1 MNGLTRRQMFKAMA
15 VTAGAVTL
23 GTGTRIAGAAPG
35 TEIRVLAINTWL
47 NGTSVSGGL
56 RMVADIVTATRA
68 NVVILTESN
77 ASATNSVANTL
88 TNAGTKFYAASTSDT
103 GIISQFPISEST
115 SMGWMT
121 KAVITAGGIQIAT
134 YAAHLNYKY
143 YATYLPRGYGAG
155 NDTGEFSG
163 WNKLPGGPVTDVAK
177 VQLNNMNSG
186 RPQAITNFIND
197 AALEQAKGR
206 SIILGGD
213 FNEPSTLDWTDA
225 AKNLFDHNGVVIPW
239 ETTRR
244 LQQAGFVDSYRSRY
258 PDPVTHPGFTWP
270 SDNPAKSPSQLTWA
284 PAADERDRID
294 YIFTDGASKLSLTE
308 AGIVG
313 PRSTIV
319 RNQRVTETSQ
329 DNFIVSPTSWPTDH
343 KAVLAVYQINTATPD
358 AETTTTVEAPD
369 SVKNGAEV
377 TLTAN
382 IDPAANGGTVQFL
395 DGTTPLGEP
404 VELADG
410 TASITHTFGTDG
422 AHAITAVF
430 SGAPG
435 FLGSTSEVKTVNVST
450 DAVVTTLAMTSPDT
464 AFVDQEVNLH
474 AAVSPAVQGGTV
486 EFTVDGGDKVTG
498 TVGTDGVATAA
509 YKFTTAGAH
518 SVIARYSGTT
528 GAEASV
534 APAFAV
540 NVTVAPPTD
549 VQTTT
554 TLDPV
559 GTVEKGAPVTLRAKV
574 DPTGANGTV
583 QFKLGDTP
591 LGGPV
596 TVSSGVATLA
606 TTFAASGT
614 FSVTAEFIASAGF
627 IGSASAPQTLT
638 VPADPDPGNPGTP
651 GGMGSLENLFGS

>member
-56 RMVADIVTATRA
+56 KMVADIVTATRA

-77 ASATNSVANTL
+77 SSATNSVANTL
-88 TNAGTKFYAASTSDT
+88 TNAGTKFFATSTSDT
-103 GIISQFPISEST
+103 GILSRFPISES
-115 SMGWMT
+115 SSLGWMT
-121 KAVITAGGIQIAT
+121 KTVITVDGVQIAT

-143 YATYLPRGYGAG
+143 YATYLPRGYGPG
-155 NDTGEFSG
+155 NDSGEFSQYG
-163 WNKLPGGPVTDVAK
+163 WNKMPAPVTDVTT
-177 VQLNNMNSG
+177 VQRVNINSG

-244 LQQAGFVDSYRSRY
+244 LEQAGFVDSYRSKY
-258 PDPVTHPGFTWP
+258 PNPVTHPGFTWP
-270 SDNPAKSPSQLTWA
+270 SDNPAKSPSQISWA

-319 RNQRVTETSQ
+319 RNQRVTETGQ
-329 DNFIVSPTSWPTDH
+329 DNFITSPTSWPTDH

-358 AETTTTVEAPD
+358 VETSTTVAAPD
-369 SVKNGAEV
+369 SAENGAEV
-377 TLTAN
+377 VLTAT
-382 IDPAANGGTVQFL
+382 IDPAAQGGTVQFL
-395 DGTTPLGEP
+395 DGTTPLGGP
-404 VELADG
+404 VEVTNG
-410 TASITHTFGTDG
+410 TASITRTFDTNG
-422 AHAITAVF
+422 AHSITAVY
-430 SGAPG
+430 SGSPG
-435 FLGSTSEVKTVNVST
+435 FVGSTSEVKQVNVGT
-450 DAVVTTLAMTSPDT
+450 DPVATTVVMTAPGS
-464 AFVDQEVNLH
+464 AFAGQDVNLH
-474 AAVSPAVQGGTV
+474 ATVSPTVQGGTV

-498 TVGTDGVATAA
+498 TLGTDGTAVAPYTFAA
-509 YKFTTAGAH
+509 AGIH
-518 SVIARYSGTT
+518 RVVARYSGTT

-534 APAFAV
+534 APEFQV
-540 NVTVAPPTD
+540 DVTVAPPTD

-559 GTVEKGAPVTLRAKV
+559 GTVEKGTPVTLRAKL
-574 DPTGANGTV
+574 DPISANGRV

-596 TVSSGVATLA
+596 AVSNGVATLS

-627 IGSASAPQTLT
+627 VNSASAPQTLT
-638 VPADPDPGNPGTP
+638 VPGDTGPGNPG
-651 GGMGSLENLFGS
+651 GGGLGSLENLFGS

>member
-1 MNGLTRRQMFKAMA
+1 MTRRQMFKAMA

-56 RMVADIVTATRA
+56 SMVADIVTATRA

-77 ASATNSVANTL
+77 SSATNSVANRL

-103 GIISQFPISEST
+103 GIISQFPISEAS
-115 SMGWMT
+115 SLGWMT
-121 KAVITAGGIQIAT
+121 KAVVTAGGIQIAT

-163 WNKLPGGPVTDVAK
+163 WNKLPGGPVTDIAK

-213 FNEPSTLDWTDA
+213 FNEPSTLDWTEA

-244 LQQAGFVDSYRSRY
+244 LQQAGFVDSYRSKY

-294 YIFTDGASKLSLTE
+294 YIFTDGASKLTLTE

-329 DNFIVSPTSWPTDH
+329 DNFVVSPTSWPTDH
-343 KAVLAVYQINTATPD
+343 KAVLAVYQISTATPD
-358 AETTTTVEAPD
+358 AETATTVAAPD
-369 SVKNGAEV
+369 SVKNGATV
-377 TLTAN
+377 TLTATVA
-382 IDPAANGGTVQFL
+382 PAAPGGTVQFL
-395 DGTTPLGEP
+395 DGATPLGEP
-404 VELADG
+404 VEVTGG
-410 TASITHTFGTDG
+410 TAAITHTFTADG
-422 AHAITAVF
+422 AHPITAVY

-435 FLGSTSEVKTVNVST
+435 FLASTSEVTTVTVST
-450 DAVVTTLAMTSPDT
+450 DPVVTTTVMTAPSGAVVGQD
-464 AFVDQEVNLH
+464 VNLT
-474 AAVSPAVQGGTV
+474 AQVSPAVQGGTV
-486 EFTVDGGDKVTG
+486 EFTVDGGAKVTG
-498 TVGTDGVATAA
+498 TVGTDGVAVAPFTFAA
-509 YKFTTAGAH
+509 AGAH
-518 SVIARYSGTT
+518 SVVARYSGTT

-534 APAFAV
+534 APAFTV
-540 NVTVAPPTD
+540 DVTAAPATD
-549 VQTTT
+549 IQTTT

-559 GTVEKGAPVTLRAKV
+559 GTVVKGAPVTLRAKV
-574 DPTGANGTV
+574 DPAGANGKV
-583 QFKLGDTP
+583 QFKLGDAP

-596 TVSSGVATLA
+596 NLVGGVATLP
-606 TTFAASGT
+606 TTFAAAGT
-614 FSVTAEFIASAGF
+614 FSVTAEFIAAAGF
-627 IGSASAPQTLT
+627 VDSASAPQTLT
-638 VPADPDPGNPGTP
+638 VPGDPDPGNPGTP
-651 GGMGSLENLFGS
+651 GGLGSLENLFQS

>member
-1 MNGLTRRQMFKAMA
+1 MFKAMA

-23 GTGTRIAGAAPG
+23 GTGTRVAGAAPG
-35 TEIRVLAINTWL
+35 TEIRVLSINTWL

-56 RMVADIVTATRA
+56 SMVADIVTATRA

-77 ASATNSVANTL
+77 SSATNSVATRL
-88 TNAGTKFYAASTSDT
+88 TNAGTKFYAATASDC
-103 GIISQFPISEST
+103 GILSQFPISES
-115 SMGWMT
+115 SSLGWMT
-121 KAVITAGGIQIAT
+121 KTVITVDGTQIAT

-143 YATYLPRGYGAG
+143 YATYLPRGYGPG
-155 NDTGEFSG
+155 SDSGEFSQYG
-163 WNKLPGGPVTDVAK
+163 WNKMPAPVTDVTT
-177 VQLNNMNSG
+177 VQRVNINSG

-213 FNEPSTLDWTDA
+213 FNEPSHLDWTDA
-225 AKNLFDHNGVVIPW
+225 AKTLFDHNGVVIPW
-239 ETTRR
+239 ESTRR
-244 LQQAGFVDSYRSRY
+244 LEQAGFVDAYRSKY
-258 PDPVTHPGFTWP
+258 PNPVTHPGFTWP

-294 YIFTDGASKLSLTE
+294 YIFTDSASKLQLTE

-329 DNFIVSPTSWPTDH
+329 DNFIASPTSWPTDH

-358 AETTTTVEAPD
+358 AETTTTVAAPD

-377 TLTAN
+377 ILTAN
-382 IDPAANGGTVQFL
+382 IDPAAQGGTVQFL

-404 VELADG
+404 VEVTDG

-430 SGAPG
+430 SGSPG
-435 FLGSTSEVKTVNVST
+435 FLASTSEVKAVNVST
-450 DAVVTTLAMTSPDT
+450 DAIVTTVAMTSPDK

-474 AAVSPAVQGGTV
+474 AQVSPAVQGGTV
-486 EFTVDGGDKVTG
+486 EFTVDDGDKVTG

-509 YKFTTAGAH
+509 YKFTTAGTH

-528 GAEASV
+528 GTEAAV
-534 APAFAV
+534 APAFQV

-574 DPTGANGTV
+574 DPANANGTV